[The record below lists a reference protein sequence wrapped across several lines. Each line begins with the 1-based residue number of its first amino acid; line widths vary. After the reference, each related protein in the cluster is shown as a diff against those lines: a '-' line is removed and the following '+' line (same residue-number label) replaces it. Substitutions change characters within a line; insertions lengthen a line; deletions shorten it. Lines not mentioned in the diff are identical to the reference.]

1 MKLLPSKNQL
11 AQKLHNYPMLRL
23 LLFEKWFRVAIGAFL
38 FLLIFLALFL
48 PKIWRA
54 SEPDFM
60 PVIKVSGLD
69 LVQAWS
75 LRRTAEKASA
85 AGNYDEAHYAWQ
97 AALANNRADVGL
109 VRGALHTLLK
119 DPKREARAAQAAQ
132 EAFWLIRLTQTNI
145 TDLELAGRVLSEFE
159 LNEALRYVLAPQR
172 SQLTPP
178 LAAAYLKALFK
189 DGQIA
194 EFGARWN
201 ELGTRIQDDPEI
213 SLYRAAYLAGWGPP
227 GTITEARQT
236 LEAALQDPARRVLAN
251 RLKLAVS
258 ARELKTDEYGQAL
271 KVLQDWRADEAADH
285 TVYWIL
291 LDMSGRGDE
300 ARRLAKEYSEPP
312 STARDV
318 VGLAEAYSRLGMRN
332 EALAILEQNAQRFE
346 RSVLFWVTYADHLA
360 EAKRWDDLRK
370 IAMHMRSIDGIRDQL
385 GGYSYFLEG
394 RAELIVGRGPT
405 ADAAFEKAADSE
417 FPFTSI
423 GFRVANQLVE
433 YGRAAAAK
441 KVLAQLEDD
450 LQHDASYWYLTFNV
464 ADRLKDAD
472 LLTRAASK
480 GYELSPASPV
490 AANNYAAAMIIS
502 RENPHEVIKLTLEL
516 YAQNPNSLHAVVNHS
531 AALLQNG
538 RAAEA
543 ETLLGRVRTNGLNR
557 VQLALYNLDV
567 FEALLQLQRYE
578 QAWAVSD
585 HIDASLLYPT
595 QQKWLESAREK
606 LPPRETPAKRAAL

>member
-11 AQKLHNYPMLRL
+11 AQKLHDYPMLRL

-38 FLLIFLALFL
+38 LLLIFLALFL

-54 SEPDFM
+54 SEPDFL

-75 LRRTAEKASA
+75 LRRTAEKASD

-97 AALANNRADVGL
+97 AALANNRADAGL

-132 EAFWLIRLTQTNI
+132 EAFWLIRLTKTNI

-159 LNEALRYVLAPQR
+159 LNEALRYVLAPHR

-201 ELGTRIQDDPEI
+201 ELGARVQDDPEI
-213 SLYRAAYLAGWGPP
+213 PLYRAAYLAGWGPP

-258 ARELKTDEYGQAL
+258 ARELKTDDYGQAL

-291 LDMSGRGDE
+291 LDMAGRGEE

-394 RAELIVGRGPT
+394 RAELIVGRSPT
-405 ADAAFEKAADSE
+405 ADAAFEKAAESE

-480 GYELSPASPV
+480 GYELSPTSPV

-502 RENPHEVIKLTLEL
+502 RENPHEVIKLTMEL

-585 HIDASLLYPT
+585 LIDASLLYPT

-606 LPPRETPAKRAAL
+606 LPPRETAAKRAAL